1 MGQKVNP
8 IVFRLPV
15 RRDWRS
21 RWFAD
26 KKCFS
31 KFLLDDYKIR
41 RFIREKLK
49 YASIIARID
58 IERSGERVRVRIAT
72 PRPGVVIGVK
82 GKELEKL
89 TAELR
94 TLVNFDVIVDIQEI
108 KRPDLVAQLVAEN
121 VAMQIERR
129 VAFRRALKKAV
140 QSAMSFGAS
149 GIRIRCSGR
158 LGGAEIA
165 RTEEQ
170 KDGCVPLHTLRAN
183 VDYGF
188 AEANTAAGK
197 IGIKCWLFNGKEET
211 FQPRRAD
218 RERMRRD
225 E

>member
-26 KKCFS
+26 KKNFP
-31 KFLLDDYKIR
+31 KFLLDDHRIR
-41 RFIREKLK
+41 CLIRSKLK
-49 YASIIARID
+49 YASIARID
-58 IERSGERVRVRIAT
+58 IERSGDRVRVRIAT
-72 PRPGVVIGVK
+72 PRPGVIIGVK
-82 GKELEKL
+82 GKELDKL

-94 TLVNFDVIVDIQEI
+94 AMINFDVIVDIQEI

-129 VAFRRALKKAV
+129 VAFRRAMKKAV
-140 QSAMSFGAS
+140 QSAMSFGAN

-197 IGIKCWLFNGKEET
+197 IGIKCWLFNGREDA
-211 FQPRRAD
+211 FQSKKSD
-218 RERMRRD
+218 RERVKRD

>member
-26 KKCFS
+26 RKTFA
-31 KFLLDDYKIR
+31 KFLLADHKIR
-41 RFIREKLK
+41 NFIKSRLR
-49 YASIIARID
+49 YASIARVD
-58 IERSGERVRVRIAT
+58 IERSGDRVRVRLST

-82 GKELEKL
+82 GKELEKI

-94 TLVNFDVIVDIQEI
+94 KIAGVDVVIDIQEI
-108 KRPDLVAQLVAEN
+108 KRPDLIAQLVAEN

-129 VAFRRALKKAV
+129 IAFRRAMKKVV
-140 QSAMSFGAS
+140 QSAMSFGAK
-149 GIRIRCSGR
+149 GVRIRCSGR
-158 LGGAEIA
+158 LGGTEIA

-170 KDGCVPLHTLRAN
+170 KDGCVPLHTLRAGI
-183 VDYGF
+183 DYGF

-197 IGIKCWLFNGKEET
+197 IGIKCWLLN
-211 FQPRRAD
+211 
-218 RERMRRD
+218 ERDDMAAQKRSDTRGGVTN

>member
-1 MGQKVNP
+1 
-8 IVFRLPV
+8 
-15 RRDWRS
+15 
-21 RWFAD
+21 
-26 KKCFS
+26 
-31 KFLLDDYKIR
+31 LDDHKIR
-41 RFIREKLK
+41 RFIRAKLK
-49 YASIIARID
+49 YASIARVD
-58 IERSGERVRVRIAT
+58 IERSGDRVRVRIAT

-89 TAELR
+89 TAELKA
-94 TLVNFDVIVDIQEI
+94 LINFDVIVDIQEI

-129 VAFRRALKKAV
+129 VAFRRAMKKAV
-140 QSAMSFGAS
+140 QSAMGFGAN

-188 AEANTAAGK
+188 TEANTAAGK
-197 IGIKCWLFNGKEET
+197 IGIKCWLFNGREEP
-211 FQPRRAD
+211 FQARKSD
-218 RERMRRD
+218 RERTKRD